1 MNIRGLS
8 LETIPPIFIPLRFF
22 LSAPLF
28 GILASVLM
36 LYSGADIWVTRWN
49 VINLALTHLLTIGFI
64 LMVMFGALYQFIP
77 VMTGQLI
84 PGSKK
89 LAPSIH
95 IMISLGVLTLTAG
108 FLSHSRIFFIL
119 ALFFLS
125 IGLSLFAGSLLP
137 LLIARLQN
145 QLIVFLLRILYLVLM
160 VTLGIGLYMLL
171 AYSAPSLEI
180 AFRNYTDF
188 HALWGLAGWIVLIIM
203 AISSQVIPMFYVTP
217 EFSRNYLKMLSLAIL
232 ITLISLSLYQGEYI
246 KTLDVLLSLELFI
259 FVVYTLRLIE
269 QRKRKIADVTIYFF
283 RLSLVSLLFSIII
296 WWLGKYLSQQTF
308 YFLIASVLIYGLA
321 VSAITGMLHK
331 IPAFLIFLH
340 LQKLSLSRPD
350 ALSLVPNMKQV
361 ISSQNSWIQFML
373 FLLSYAFI
381 LVSVFFPQ
389 LTVLSAFFM
398 LLNFSWLAYCLFQA
412 IRLYHKTRHEILAC
426 PRLKMSI

>member
-8 LETIPPIFIPLRFF
+8 LETIPPIFTPFRFF
-22 LSAPLF
+22 LSAPLS
-28 GILASVLM
+28 GILAAIL
-36 LYSGADIWVTRWN
+36 LIYSGTDIWLTRWN
-49 VINLALTHLLTIGFI
+49 INNLALTHLLTIGFMLI
-64 LMVMFGALYQFIP
+64 VMLGALYQFIP

-89 LAPSIH
+89 LASSIH
-95 IMISLGVLTLTAG
+95 IMISLGVLTLVTG

-119 ALFFLS
+119 ALFFLG
-125 IGLSLFAGSLLP
+125 IGLCLFAGSLLP

-160 VTLGIGLYMLL
+160 VTLGLGLYMLL
-171 AYSAPSLEI
+171 AHAVPSLEI
-180 AFRNYTDF
+180 DFRNYTDL
-188 HALWGLAGWIVLIIM
+188 HVLWGLAGWIVLIIM

-232 ITLISLSLYQGEYI
+232 ITLVSLSLYQGGYI
-246 KTLDVLLSLELFI
+246 KALEVLLTLELLI
-259 FVVYTLRLIE
+259 FVVYTLHLIG

-283 RLSLVSLLFSIII
+283 RLSLVSLLVGIII
-296 WWLGKYLSQQTF
+296 WWLGRYLAQQTF
-308 YFLIASVLIYGLA
+308 YFLLAIVMIYGLA
-321 VSAITGMLHK
+321 ISAITGMLHK
-331 IPAFLIFLH
+331 IAAFLIFLH
-340 LQKLSLSRPD
+340 LQKLSLSRPT
-350 ALSLVPNMKQV
+350 AISLVPNMKQV

-389 LTVLSAFFM
+389 LTVLAGVFM
-398 LLNFSWLAYCLFQA
+398 LLSFSWLAYCLFQA
-412 IRLYHKTRHEILAC
+412 IRRYQKIQLEILAL
-426 PRLKMSI
+426 PEMKMSI